1 MQLKTIEF
9 PFTLLTPCF
18 SGTALG
24 KDAPQAEMRVPP
36 IRGHIRSWHRILCGS
51 ENANRV
57 WGSANGNNGSGSRV
71 GLRVSGS
78 PMSSGEKAAILP
90 HKSGGNSG
98 SRPSLPP
105 SNSETPAYTLTLQ
118 RWVGCTHDDWNQAQA
133 ATKLWLLL
141 GCLGLRSN
149 RAAGSVWPNGDWV
162 PDGEGSFKTMLA
174 SLGLSRVGVA
184 LIGLN
189 ANVSPAELR
198 RTASDTV
205 NDKSVF
211 GGISPRAPSPTR
223 FKVIQLGAA
232 YCLLAI
238 APTTGAGVGTQS
250 AKLQRAEQL
259 LNGKPDARRW
269 KALGAWTYLFP

>member
-98 SRPSLPP
+98 SRPSGSSLLPVAG
-105 SNSETPAYTLTLQ
+105 PANP
-118 RWVGCTHDDWNQAQA
+118 G
-133 ATKLWLLL
+133 L
-141 GCLGLRSN
+141 GIIDSIRVEMPALGR
-149 RAAGSVWPNGDWV
+149 
-162 PDGEGSFKTMLA
+162 
-174 SLGLSRVGVA
+174 
-184 LIGLN
+184 
-189 ANVSPAELR
+189 SPALADGWFPASGMALR
-198 RTASDTV
+198 PVYRHFV
-205 NDKSVF
+205 
-211 GGISPRAPSPTR
+211 R
-223 FKVIQLGAA
+223 Q
-232 YCLLAI
+232 
-238 APTTGAGVGTQS
+238 
-250 AKLQRAEQL
+250 EQ
-259 LNGKPDARRW
+259 
-269 KALGAWTYLFP
+269 